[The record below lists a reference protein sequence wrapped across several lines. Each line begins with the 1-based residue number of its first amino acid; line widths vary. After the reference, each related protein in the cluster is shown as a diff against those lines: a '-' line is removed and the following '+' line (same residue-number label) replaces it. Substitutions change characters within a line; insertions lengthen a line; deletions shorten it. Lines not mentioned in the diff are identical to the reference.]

1 LRQTSARNPHFEERT
16 SIPRLVTVPSIST
29 FIRENSEPILQEW
42 ENFARGLPIGAT
54 MDVAALRDH
63 AKKML
68 GVIVRDLET
77 PQTARQADLKARGA
91 TAVDE
96 RVAPTAASEHGA
108 DRADSGFTVEQM
120 VAEFRALRASVVRLW
135 TDAHGQ
141 AGRAELDELIRFN
154 EAIDQAIAESLQRH
168 SFAIDQTKERFLA
181 ILGHDLRTPLGAILM
196 SAQFMAD
203 TGDRPESEMKLVK
216 TIERSARRMN
226 EMVSDLLDFARTR
239 FGDTIPVEPAE
250 MDVGRMLRDVVSEV
264 GASHPENK
272 PQLETSGP
280 LRGEWDRER
289 LTQAV
294 TNLISNAVDHGAEK
308 GPIKVAARGSDR
320 EIVITVHNEG
330 PPIPRENLSRIFE
343 AGSTEGRERR
353 HMGLGLYIV
362 DRIVAAHG
370 GTIDVE
376 SSEDLGT
383 AFTVRLPK

>member
-1 LRQTSARNPHFEERT
+1 MESAFRGKDLN
-16 SIPRLVTVPSIST
+16 PRLVTVPSIAT
-29 FIRENSEPILQEW
+29 FIRENNEPILQEW
-42 ENFARGLPIGAT
+42 ENFARGLPIAAE

-68 GVIVRDLET
+68 SVIARDLET
-77 PQTARQADLKARGA
+77 PQTARQADEKAKGA
-91 TAVDE
+91 AVGDE
-96 RVAPTAASEHGA
+96 RQATTAASEHGA
-108 DRADSGFTVEQM
+108 DRAESGFTVEQM

-154 EAIDQAIAESLQRH
+154 EAIDQAIAESLTRH
-168 SFAIDQTKERFLA
+168 TSELGHTKERFLA

-203 TGDRPESEMKLVK
+203 TGKRPESELKLVQ

-239 FGDTIPVEPAE
+239 FGDTIPVETDE
-250 MDVGRMLRDVVSEV
+250 MDVGRMLRDVISEV
-264 GASHPENK
+264 TASHPDSK
-272 PQLETSGP
+272 PQLETLGS
-280 LRGEWDRER
+280 LRGEWDCER
-289 LTQAV
+289 LTQAM
-294 TNLISNAVDHGAEK
+294 TNLISNAVDHGADK

-320 EIVITVHNEG
+320 EVVITVQNEG
-330 PPIPRENLSRIFE
+330 PPIPPERLSRIFQ
-343 AGSTEGRERR
+343 AGNRDEPDRR
-353 HMGLGLYIV
+353 HLGLGLYIV

-376 SSEDLGT
+376 SSADRGT
-383 AFTVRLPK
+383 AFTLRLPK